1 MTGFKLSTP
10 SQGKTTPVAFWGTL
24 ILAAIF
30 LLVSAGVLLL
40 IVSALSAGPTSN
52 SEGTAIAYIVAV
64 VMAAIALLNILS
76 VVFTIRGNPDMGFRL
91 TSISVAMF
99 VLSVVTLVQG
109 QALFMSFLLLILSA
123 LGIGW
128 LCPPQLKRYYI
139 IGTVISFLLIWA
151 IEMLNPSW
159 RVEYSGTQLG
169 PIAAIIFAFIF
180 TVVVAIQTWGRSMRN
195 KLLVSFIGVTLV
207 TAGTL
212 SVYVYKSTST
222 ILQQSLDREVT
233 EHTDEVAARIG
244 ALLNEQVSTMEI
256 LSLNEVLERTA
267 EDTNKTYKGDANA
280 IQTIL
285 EERDLRWRIADAADN
300 DFAPIV
306 RRKLTNEAAV
316 ELQEFQKAFPNNA
329 EIFMTDVYGGQAGST
344 NRTSDYYQAD
354 EDWWQA
360 AYNNGKG
367 AVYISEPEYDESSKS
382 LAVLIALPI
391 RNRRTGEISGILR
404 TTYLASALS
413 PILGEAVG
421 RTGGTDL
428 ILPGEFVYHS
438 LGGWSVYEPLKTGLF
453 NELQAVA
460 DQGMVEMD
468 YENSP
473 SVVLKS
479 PVHVLDGN
487 PAVNK
492 LGWMVVYHQQQ
503 SEAFAPVNSQT
514 RGALIVIAIV
524 LVIAVAAAFIL
535 SLILVRPITQLT
547 QTAEEIAA
555 GNLDSRAK
563 LTSTDEIG
571 ILAST
576 FNNMTAQLQETLGGL
591 EQRVAARTRDL
602 ATVAEVGT
610 ATATILESKRLLQQV
625 VDLTKERFNLY
636 HSHIYLLD
644 DEGKNLVL
652 AAGAGEPG
660 RIMVTEGR
668 SIPLDREQSLVA
680 RAARERKGIT
690 VNDVTQAV
698 DFLPNT
704 LLPMTRSE
712 LAVPMIV
719 GGNVIGVFDI
729 QSEQVGR
736 FTDADVNIQ
745 TTLAAQLATSIQNV
759 RTYEQSRR
767 QAELES
773 LANAIGQKIQRTTSI
788 EETLQ
793 IASRELGTA
802 IGASRVKAQIGGRN
816 DNN

>member
-1 MTGFKLSTP
+1 MTKFKHSP
-10 SQGKTTPVAFWGTL
+10 SSQDKTTQVAYWGTL
-24 ILAAIF
+24 ILAAILF
-30 LLVSAGVLLL
+30 LVSAGVFLLT
-40 IVSALSAGPTSN
+40 ISALSAVPTSGKD
-52 SEGTAIAYIVAV
+52 GTVIAYIVAV
-64 VMAAIALLNILS
+64 IMAIIAGMNIAS
-76 VVFTIRGNPDMGFRL
+76 GAYIIRGNQGMGYRL
-91 TSISVAMF
+91 TSLSVAMF
-99 VLSVVTLVQG
+99 VLSVVSMVQG

-123 LGIGW
+123 VGIGW
-128 LCPPQLKRYYI
+128 LCPPQAKRIYI
-139 IGTVISFLLIWA
+139 IGSVISFMLVWA
-151 IEMLNPSW
+151 IEIINPQW
-159 RVEYSGTQLG
+159 RVAYAGAQLG
-169 PIAAIIFAFIF
+169 PIAAIIFALIF
-180 TVVVAIQTWGRSMRN
+180 AVLVALQTWGRSMRN
-195 KLLVSFIGVTLV
+195 KLLVSFIGVALV

-212 SVYVYKSTST
+212 SVYVYKSTSSN
-222 ILQQSLDREVT
+222 LQQSLERGVT

-244 ALLNEQVSTMEI
+244 ALLNEQVNTMKI
-256 LSLNEVLERTA
+256 LSLNEVLERTT
-267 EDTNKTYKGDANA
+267 EDTDNTYKGNASA

-285 EERDLRWRIADAADN
+285 EERDLRWHIADDADN

-306 RRKLTNEAAV
+306 RSKLTNEAAV
-316 ELQEFQKAFPNNA
+316 ELQEFQKAFPNNV
-329 EIFMTDVYGGQAGST
+329 EIFITDMYGGLAGST

-360 AYNNGKG
+360 AYNNGNG
-367 AVYISEPEYDESSKS
+367 AVYISEPEYDESSNS
-382 LAVLIALPI
+382 LVVLIASPI

-404 TTYLASALS
+404 TTYLTSALS

-428 ILPGEFVYHS
+428 ILPGEFVYHF
-438 LGGWSVYEPLKTGLF
+438 LGGWSVYEPLRTGLF

-473 SVVLKS
+473 SVVVQS
-479 PVHVLDGN
+479 PVHVLEGN

-524 LVIAVAAAFIL
+524 LIIAVAAAFVL

-547 QTAEEIAA
+547 QTAEEVAA

-563 LTSTDEIG
+563 VTSTDEIG

-576 FNNMTAQLQETLGGL
+576 FNNMTAQLHETLGGL

-610 ATATILESKRLLQQV
+610 ATATILESKRLLQEV

-644 DEGKNLVL
+644 AEGKNLVL
-652 AAGAGEPG
+652 AAGAGEAG
-660 RIMVTEGR
+660 RIMLTEGR

-680 RAARERKGIT
+680 RAARERKGVT
-690 VNDVTQAV
+690 VNDVTQAA
-698 DFLPNT
+698 DFLPNP
-704 LLPMTRSE
+704 LLPDTHSE

-773 LANAIGQKIQRTTSI
+773 LANAIGQKLQRTTSI